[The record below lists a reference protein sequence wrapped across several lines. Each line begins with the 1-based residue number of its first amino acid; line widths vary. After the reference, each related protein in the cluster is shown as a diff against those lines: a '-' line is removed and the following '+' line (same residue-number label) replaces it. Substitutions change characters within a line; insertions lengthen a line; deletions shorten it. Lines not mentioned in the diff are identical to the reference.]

1 MIATLA
7 ASTMRRARHHVLI
20 FHRVVKET
28 DPMSPDEPTAAW
40 FARMLKMLASNFEM
54 ISLAEALRQA
64 QAGSLRGRTIS
75 VTFDDGYADNFTVAL
90 PILERFDVPATF
102 FVASGFIDGGRM
114 WNDSIIETF
123 RRLDP
128 GVCEVELEERHSFD
142 LSNWNSRRTAAAA
155 TISAWKHLPPGE
167 RQARVDDF
175 AERVPALPRD
185 LMLTKEQLRRLAD
198 SSCATIGGHTRNHP
212 ILASVPDAEAA
223 AEIEGGKLDLEDWT
237 QTEIRHFAYPN
248 GRLGADYQARHAA
261 LVKQA
266 GFSAAVATD
275 WGSMAADCDPYAIPR
290 FTPWQRDLSRFSI
303 DLARCHFG
311 LI

>member
-7 ASTMRRARHHVLI
+7 ASAMRRARHHVLI
-20 FHRVVKET
+20 FHRVVMES

-40 FARMLKMLASNFEM
+40 FGRMLKMLVSNFEM
-54 ISLAEALRQA
+54 ISLAEALRRA
-64 QAGSLRGRTIS
+64 QAGSLSGRTIS

-123 RRLDP
+123 RRLET
-128 GVCEVELEERHSFD
+128 GTCEVELEERRSFD
-142 LSNWNSRRTAAAA
+142 LSDWGSRRTAAAA
-155 TISAWKHLPPGE
+155 VISAWKHLPPAE

-175 AERVPALPRD
+175 ATRVPDLPRD
-185 LMLTKEQLRRLAD
+185 LMMTKEQLRRLAA
-198 SSCATIGGHTRNHP
+198 SACASIGGHTRNHP
-212 ILASVPDAEAA
+212 ILASVPDAEAMS
-223 AEIEGGKLDLEDWT
+223 EIEDGKRDLENWI

-248 GRLGADYQARHAA
+248 GSFGRDYQARHAA
-261 LVKQA
+261 FVERA

-275 WGSMAADCDPYAIPR
+275 WGTLDAATDHYAIPR
-290 FTPWQRDLSRFSI
+290 FTPWQQDLSRFSI